1 MTSFSKLITKCF
13 RAWSAWNDRKRMAR
27 VMPDI
32 ILRKKM
38 IEKNRRRHR
47 RNRALLVEQR
57 NEMTRMLRAR
67 Q

>member
-1 MTSFSKLITKCF
+1 MTFSKLITKCF
-13 RAWSAWNDRKRMAR
+13 RAWAAWNDRKRMAR

-32 ILRKKM
+32 IERKKL

-57 NEMTRMLRAR
+57 NEMTRMLRGR
-67 Q
+67 M

>member
-1 MTSFSKLITKCF
+1 MTFSKLITKCF
-13 RAWSAWNDRKRMAR
+13 RAWQSWNERKRMAR

-32 ILRKKM
+32 IERKKL

-57 NEMTRMLRAR
+57 NEMTAILKGRM
-67 Q
+67 

>member
-1 MTSFSKLITKCF
+1 MTSFSKLITKCL
-13 RAWSAWNDRKRMAR
+13 RAYQAWNDRKRMAR
-27 VMPDI
+27 VMPEI
-32 ILRKKM
+32 IERKKL

>member
-1 MTSFSKLITKCF
+1 MTFSKLITKCL
-13 RAWSAWNDRKRMAR
+13 RAWVAWQSRKRMAR

-32 ILRKKM
+32 IERKKL
-38 IEKNRRRHR
+38 IEKNSRRHR
-47 RNRALLVEQR
+47 RNRALLAEQR

>member
-1 MTSFSKLITKCF
+1 MTSFSKLITKCL
-13 RAWSAWNDRKRMAR
+13 RAWVEFQNRKRMAR

-32 ILRKKM
+32 IERKKL

-57 NEMTRMLRAR
+57 NEMTEILKGRM
-67 Q
+67 

>member
-1 MTSFSKLITKCF
+1 MTSFSKLITKCL
-13 RAWSAWNDRKRMAR
+13 RAYQAWNDRKRMAR

-32 ILRKKM
+32 IERRNL

-57 NEMTRMLRAR
+57 NEMTRMLRGR
-67 Q
+67 M